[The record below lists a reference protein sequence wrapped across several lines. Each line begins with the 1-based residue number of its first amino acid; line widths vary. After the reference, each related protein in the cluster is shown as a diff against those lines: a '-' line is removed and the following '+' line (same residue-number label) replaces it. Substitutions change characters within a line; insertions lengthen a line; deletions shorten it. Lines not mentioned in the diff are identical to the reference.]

1 MALLARLFAVVAAAS
16 AVLVFGQTA
25 AVKAASA
32 SNCSL
37 YSSFTQIGS
46 NTWLASSTDLANTFV
61 INATEFSAG
70 ETIEVQVEWNT
81 NSAVRTVSEM
91 SLSVFD
97 GGTFSL
103 LSGPTNSTNS
113 EGHASSGVA
122 HFAPITLAAAS
133 PNNLAFLAKPTFTTS
148 AIANT
153 DVSVSIKCTSAAP
166 PPTPVTV
173 TINQAAAQ
181 ADPTATPTA
190 VFDVVFS
197 EAVTGFDAVDVNLV
211 APAGAATTVSGAGAN
226 YTVTVTGMT
235 AAGVITASIPAGAAQ
250 SAATST
256 ANGASTSTD
265 NSVTYLISSP
275 TTDSAQLDDVQDAA
289 TGVAANLASEAIT
302 DSVAEEIAAAM
313 SGQVQVM
320 SASEGKVGLV
330 YAPGMGKGTMITPTA
345 DVASGGSDMASWRI
359 WSSLRYTD
367 FNSNALDGDQV
378 NAMLGASILFGD
390 GLVAGLVAGYED
402 QDYEDAANAT
412 LRGEG
417 FNIGSYVGGN
427 LGSGLRFDAQ
437 VHASFLDYDMASGA
451 VTGSTDATRLIVGGG
466 FAHSFEAG
474 AFTIEPTARFSG
486 TWEWQDAYSDSAAV
500 AHAERDFHFGR
511 LSAGTKIMHRFDL
524 GDGAS
529 FTPFVTGFAD
539 YRYSGGSAPAQDS
552 LMDGMS
558 ARIGLGLDFQAGNGV
573 KASALGEFS
582 GLGLDNNATAKSF
595 KAQVAIP
602 F

>member
-1 MALLARLFAVVAAAS
+1 MALFARFFAVIAAAF
-16 AVLVFGQTA
+16 AVLVFGQSAVAEA
-25 AVKAASA
+25 ALA

-37 YSSFTQIGS
+37 YPSFTPIGVYQW
-46 NTWLASSTDLANTFV
+46 NASTTDANNTFV
-61 INATEFSAG
+61 IPPTGFSAG
-70 ETIEVQVEWNT
+70 ETIEVQVGWNT
-81 NSAVRTVSEM
+81 NNPVRTVSEM
-91 SLSVFD
+91 SLTVFD
-97 GGTFSL
+97 GATLGPI
-103 LSGPTNSTNS
+103 SGPTNSTNS
-113 EGHASSGVA
+113 EGNASSGVA
-122 HFAPITLAAAS
+122 QFPSIILAVSS
-133 PNNLAFLAKPTFTTS
+133 PNDLAFLAKPTFTTT

-153 DVSVSIKCTSAAP
+153 DVTFSIKCTPAAP

-173 TINQAAAQ
+173 TINQAGAQ
-181 ADPTATPTA
+181 VDPTTTPTA

-197 EAVTGFDAVDVNLV
+197 EAVTGFTAADVNLV
-211 APAGAATTVSGAGAN
+211 APAGATAAVSGAGAN

-235 AAGVITASIPAGAAQ
+235 AAGVITASIPAATAQ
-250 SAATST
+250 SSATSSP
-256 ANGASTSTD
+256 NGPSTSTD
-265 NSVTYLISSP
+265 NSVTYQTASP
-275 TTDSAQLDDVQDAA
+275 TTNSAQLDDVQDAA

-378 NAMLGASILFGD
+378 NALVGASILFGD
-390 GLVAGLVAGYED
+390 GLVAGLVAGYEN
-402 QDYEDAANAT
+402 QDYQDNVNAT
-412 LRGEG
+412 LQGEG
-417 FNIGSYVGGN
+417 FNIGSFVGGG
-427 LGSGLRFDAQ
+427 LGNGLRFDAQ
-437 VHASFLDYDMASGA
+437 VHASFLDYDMASGP
-451 VTGSTDATRLIVGGG
+451 VTGSTDATRLIFGGG
-466 FAHSFEAG
+466 FAHSFDAG

-486 TWEWQDAYSDSAAV
+486 TWEWQDAYTDSAAV
-500 AHAERDFHFGR
+500 AHADRDFHFGR

-558 ARIGLGLDFQAGNGV
+558 ARIGLGLDFHAANGV
-573 KASALGEFS
+573 TASALGEIS
-582 GLGLDNNATAKSF
+582 GLGLDNNASAKSF